1 MQGRPSGA
9 ATKAA
14 ARALSWCVPRQ
25 SRLPAPP
32 LIVGLP
38 RRIGPRQR
46 YVPGGVVAADLS
58 KQITP
63 EIIDH
68 TPPS

>member
-1 MQGRPSGA
+1 
-9 ATKAA
+9 
-14 ARALSWCVPRQ
+14 
-25 SRLPAPP
+25 

-46 YVPGGVVAADLS
+46 YVPGGVVAAELS